1 MPPELLPMPVEAE
14 IAGHRA
20 QPRREARRT
29 VRPEVAQPA
38 KAIPA
43 QLLADEQ
50 VAVACGVFIS
60 FEEPDDVEE
69 ERGLGVE
76 EAGPGLAPVTRTKL
90 TEYSVSLRV
99 VHRRHPVPSWGP
111 TPRRDWVE
119 KRRTASSLLPAG
131 PEDQCG
137 L

>member
-99 VHRRHPVPSWGP
+99 VHRRHPVPSWGR
-111 TPRRDWVE
+111 TRRQDREREV
-119 KRRTASSLLPAG
+119 TNPASPLSAG
-131 PEDQCG
+131 LKQRIVA
-137 L
+137 